1 MVDRIIS
8 KATGLALA
16 ALASACLLLM
26 AVIPAVAAARSELL
40 PGRRMPLGRPLLSF
54 GTDVII
60 AVVGTAL
67 ILGIAILFTPREPPA
82 WQREARESLL
92 GDPGADPDAEFDDE
106 LDEGLDEGRD
116 QEWDDDDWRRAA

>member
-60 AVVGTAL
+60 AVVATAL

-82 WQREARESLL
+82 WQLAERESRLEWL
-92 GDPGADPDAEFDDE
+92 DDE
-106 LDEGLDEGRD
+106 LDGESLDEQVGAANDEERD
-116 QEWDDDDWRRAA
+116 DEDRRHAA